1 MEPGHPLY
9 QSNLTPLGYCSPPR
23 LLRNEEAI
31 GAPRAPRLVV
41 RAACAA
47 RLVCN
52 PRPPSRRTGAVPIAV
67 HAQPAAT
74 AAPRTQS
81 IHPRGVC
88 TADCVALQR
97 PEPGGCGRLLLR
109 RSRHAAQHV
118 GRLGGAA
125 ASYPGTWGASLR
137 AWAALSTAGERLS
150 RSDPGSSSWCRRQA
164 CANVLSL
171 HHSTPGCRPR

>member
-1 MEPGHPLY
+1 MAFPQHTHMRVTCE
-9 QSNLTPLGYCSPPR
+9 LTH
-23 LLRNEEAI
+23 RNEAD
-31 GAPRAPRLVV
+31 GAARAPRLVV

-47 RLVCN
+47 HLVCD
-52 PRPPSRRTGAVPIAV
+52 PDRRKGAVPIAV
-67 HAQPAAT
+67 HAQPAGRGAT

-81 IHPRGVC
+81 IHARGIC

-118 GRLGGAA
+118 GAA
-125 ASYPGTWGASLR
+125 ASYPGTWGATLR

-150 RSDPGSSSWCRRQA
+150 RSDPVSSSWCRRQA

-171 HHSTPGCRPR
+171 RHSTPGCRPR